1 MSNKPAKKIIAKPAA
16 PATVVEK
23 TKQPGRS
30 SRVLPCILLC
40 IVSFLLYANTLQNGF
55 ALDDVM
61 VLKENT
67 IVQQGT
73 KGIPELLAT
82 PHMHGYSFFPQDT
95 YRPLPLVM
103 LAVGYQYF
111 GMNAGPFHWLNI
123 LLYAACVIM
132 LFLFLDRFFE
142 GKKTSVAFV
151 ASLIFALHPIHTE
164 VVANIKSCD
173 ELLCF
178 FFGFL
183 SLNLFMVFMKQG
195 KLIQLL
201 FGTASLFLAY
211 LSKETVV
218 GLVPV
223 IFLLFFFYADQDKKR
238 ALFISAGSVLAT
250 IIFVVIRAH
259 VLSEYNANQASDS
272 IEMLAVAPTA
282 AVKVATEIMIM
293 GKYLLLLFV
302 PYPLL
307 CTYGGNTVPYS
318 GFASIGTWVSL
329 LAYAGITWV
338 AVSRFL
344 KNKKD
349 PWAFGIFFYLCT
361 IFLFSNTVFLIA
373 GTMGE
378 RLLFF
383 ASVGFCI
390 VFALGIEKLGGAISE
405 DVFSLLKMPKV
416 LSILIPLTMVFGG
429 MTLARNKD
437 WTDNYTLYNV
447 DVVKAPHSAMLN
459 YYLGLEL
466 ETTVANANEKDS
478 AKLGEVRRDGLKYLA
493 KAIGLSHDFADAHA
507 TLGNTYIMLSQFD
520 SAEVHEKR
528 ALAIAPGNEKT
539 VNNLAYIYYRER
551 KFPESLELSRQ
562 AITINPHYSNPH
574 TNMAR
579 CYFEIGKNDSAVHA
593 LHSGI
598 AADGANPGPYELLAL
613 YYRSIGAQD
622 SAAKYAALQQKY
634 KN

>member
-1 MSNKPAKKIIAKPAA
+1 MSNKPAKKIIPKPAA
-16 PATVVEK
+16 PAAVIEK
-23 TKQPGRS
+23 AEQPKRS

-103 LAVGYQYF
+103 LAVGYQCF

-123 LLYAACVIM
+123 LLYAACVVL
-132 LFLFLDRFFE
+132 LFLFLDSFFE
-142 GKKTSVAFV
+142 RKKTSVAFV

-178 FFGFL
+178 FFGFV
-183 SLNLFMVFMKQG
+183 SLNLFMFYMKQG

-211 LSKETVV
+211 LSKETVI

-223 IFLLFFFYADQDKKR
+223 IFLLFFFYANQDKKR
-238 ALFISAGSVLAT
+238 AIFISAGSILAT
-250 IIFVVIRAH
+250 IIFVVIRMH

-282 AVKVATEIMIM
+282 AVKVATEIVIM

-318 GFASIGTWVSL
+318 SFASIGTWISL
-329 LAYAGITWV
+329 LAYGGITWL

-390 VFALGIEKLGGAISE
+390 VVSLGMERLAGKASE
-405 DVFSLLKMPKV
+405 DIFVFLKMPKV
-416 LSILIPLTMVFGG
+416 LAVMIPLTLVFGG
-429 MTLARNKD
+429 MTFARNKD
-437 WTDNYTLYNV
+437 WADNYTLYKA
-447 DVVKAPHSAMLN
+447 DIAKAPHSAMLN
-459 YYLGLEL
+459 YYIGLEL
-466 ETTVANANEKDS
+466 ETTVASANEKDS
-478 AKLGEVRRDGLKYLA
+478 AKLGEVRREGLQYLT
-493 KAIGLSHDFADAHA
+493 KSIGLSHDFADAHA
-507 TLGNTYIMLSQFD
+507 TLGNTYIMLAQYD

-528 ALAIAPGNEKT
+528 ALALAPGNEKT
-539 VNNLAYIYYRER
+539 VNNLAYTYYRER
-551 KFPESLELSRQ
+551 KFPESLELSRK
-562 AITINPHYSNPH
+562 AIALNPHYSNPH

-579 CYFEIGKNDSAVHA
+579 CFFEMGKNDSAVLA
-593 LHSGI
+593 LHNGI
-598 AADGANPGPYELLAL
+598 AADGTNPGPYELLAL

-634 KN
+634 RN